1 MISLV
6 GMTVIPR
13 RNFKEW
19 LQLYVNFLCVCGG
32 EGGEEGGGGKV
43 SLKRV
48 NKRPRVGVWVGGT
61 AIYGLYVN
69 VPL

>member
-1 MISLV
+1 MV
-6 GMTVIPR
+6 TAVCK
-13 RNFKEW
+13 F
-19 LQLYVNFLCVCGG
+19 FLCVWWG
-32 EGGEEGGGGKV
+32 GGEEGGGGKV